1 MSNIKDLK
9 EKLFCPKKN
18 LYLKIDDEQFK
29 KVQNFSE
36 NYKNFLNSSKTERE
50 ATAFFVQKAKE
61 NGFKEID
68 LNKKYAPGDK
78 VFRVNRNKSVVFA
91 VIGENNSREGFN
103 IAVSHIDSP
112 RIDLKPNPLYESN
125 EIAFFKTHYYGGI
138 KKYQWTAIPLALHG
152 KIILKNQNS
161 IEISIGENENEPC
174 FYISDLLPHL
184 AREQM
189 SKTMSKA
196 IEGESLNV
204 LIGSLPFKSDS
215 GSELVKLNILKILNE
230 KYGIIERDLSF
241 AELELVP
248 AFKSR
253 DIGFDRSLIGGYGHD
268 DRCCAFPAFEAI
280 LNIKNPKKTC
290 VVMLA
295 DKEEIGSDG
304 NTGMKSSFF
313 RYFLADLASIDGIK
327 TRHALS
333 KSKALSADV
342 DAAFDPNYSS
352 SFDSFN
358 SSFIN
363 RGVVI
368 TKYTGSGG
376 KAGASDAS
384 AEFIG
389 YLRKIFEENNVNYQF
404 GQLGKVDTGG
414 GGTVAKYVAN
424 LNIDIVDV
432 GIPVL
437 SMHSPFEVI
446 SKLDLYEMFKAVK
459 AFLINLNKI

>member
-29 KVQNFSE
+29 KAQDFSE

-61 NGFKEID
+61 NGFEELSLD
-68 LNKKYAPGDK
+68 KKYAPGDK
-78 VFRVNRNKSVVFA
+78 VFRVNRNKSVVLA

-103 IAVSHIDSP
+103 VAVSHIDSP
-112 RIDLKPNPLYESN
+112 RIDLKPNPLYENN
-125 EIAFFKTHYYGGI
+125 EMAFFKTHYYGGI
-138 KKYQWTAIPLALHG
+138 KKYQWTAIPLSLHG
-152 KIILKNQNS
+152 KIILKNQES
-161 IEISIGENENEPC
+161 IEVSIGENESEPC

-189 SKTMSKA
+189 SQTMSKA

-248 AFKSR
+248 VFKAR

-280 LNIKNPKKTC
+280 LSAEKPKKTC

-342 DAAFDPNYSS
+342 DAAFDPNYPSN
-352 SFDSFN
+352 FDSLN

-389 YLRKIFEENNVNYQF
+389 YLRKIFEENDINYQF

-424 LNIDIVDV
+424 LNIDVVDV

-459 AFLINLNKI
+459 SFFK

>member
-1 MSNIKDLK
+1 MVDIKELK
-9 EKLFCPKKN
+9 KKLFCSKKN
-18 LYLKIDDEQFK
+18 LYLKISDEEFEKTQE
-29 KVQNFSE
+29 FSE
-36 NYKNFLNSSKTERE
+36 NYKKFLDFSKTERKSVKY
-50 ATAFFVQKAKE
+50 FVKKAKE
-61 NGFKEID
+61 NGFEEFD
-68 LNKKYAPGDK
+68 LNKKYNPGDK
-78 VFRVNRNKSVVFA
+78 IFRINRGKSVVFA
-91 VIGENNSREGFN
+91 IIGENNSREGFN

-112 RIDLKPNPLYESN
+112 RIDLKPNPVYENN
-125 EIAFFKTHYYGGI
+125 EMAFFKTHYYGGI
-138 KKYQWTAIPLALHG
+138 KKYQWTAIPLALYG

-161 IEISIGENENEPC
+161 IEISIGESEDDPC

-189 SKTMSKA
+189 SKSMSKA
-196 IEGESLNV
+196 IDGESLNI

-230 KYGIIERDLSF
+230 KYQITEQDLSF

-280 LNIKNPKKTC
+280 LNTKNPKKTC

-352 SFDSFN
+352 SFDVFN

-389 YLRKIFEENNVNYQF
+389 YIRKIFEDNNVNYQL
-404 GQLGKVDTGG
+404 GELGKVDTGG
-414 GGTVAKYVAN
+414 GGTVAKYIAN
-424 LNIDIVDV
+424 LNIDVVDV

-459 AFLINLNKI
+459 AFFD

>member
-1 MSNIKDLK
+1 MVDIKELK
-9 EKLFCPKKN
+9 NNLFCPKKN
-18 LYLKIDDEQFK
+18 LYLKISDEEFEK
-29 KVQNFSE
+29 TQNFAE
-36 NYKNFLNSSKTERE
+36 NYKKFLDFSKTERKSVE
-50 ATAFFVQKAKE
+50 YFVKKAKK
-61 NGFKEID
+61 NGFEEFD
-68 LNKKYAPGDK
+68 LDKKYNPGDRI
-78 VFRVNRNKSVVFA
+78 FRINRGKSVVFA
-91 VIGENNSREGFN
+91 IIGKNNSREGFN

-112 RIDLKPNPLYESN
+112 RIDLKPNPIYENN
-125 EIAFFKTHYYGGI
+125 EMVFFKTHYYGGI
-138 KKYQWTAIPLALHG
+138 KKYQWTAIPLALYG
-152 KIILKNQNS
+152 KIILKNQDS
-161 IEISIGENENEPC
+161 IEISIGENESEPC

-189 SKTMSKA
+189 SKSMSKA
-196 IEGESLNV
+196 IEGESLNI
-204 LIGSLPFKSDS
+204 LIGSLPFKSDT

-280 LNIKNPKKTC
+280 LNTKNPEKTC

-333 KSKALSADV
+333 KSRALSADV

-352 SFDSFN
+352 SFDSIN

-389 YLRKIFEENNVNYQF
+389 YVRKIFEDNNVNYQL
-404 GQLGKVDTGG
+404 GELGKVDTGG
-414 GGTVAKYVAN
+414 GGTVAKYIAN
-424 LNIDIVDV
+424 LNIDVVDV

-446 SKLDLYEMFKAVK
+446 SKLDLYEMFKAVR
-459 AFLINLNKI
+459 AFFG